1 MLVILHDKEIGPPHL
16 DKLIALLLH
25 IVWRAMDQKP
35 LAWEDGSYNYI
46 RWDNFIPTMGPAA
59 GTQDSKLRKKALNE
73 RLSTNNTKVTCTSV

>member
-1 MLVILHDKEIGPPHL
+1 M
-16 DKLIALLLH
+16 ALT
-25 IVWRAMDQKP
+25 
-35 LAWEDGSYNYI
+35 YNYI